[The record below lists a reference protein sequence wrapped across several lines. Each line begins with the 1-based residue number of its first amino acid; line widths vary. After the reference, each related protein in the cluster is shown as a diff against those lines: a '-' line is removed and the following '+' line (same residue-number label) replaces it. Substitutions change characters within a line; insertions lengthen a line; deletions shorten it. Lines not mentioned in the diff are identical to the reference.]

1 MIVFIKTNGLFSV
14 KLGEIVY
21 VIKLDKKSVEFK
33 KMYGLVFNLTKNE
46 VGIMFFGTNK
56 SIAVVQSIYRSRKR
70 LQVPVGPNLL
80 GRIIYKFRYSFRW

>member
-1 MIVFIKTNGLFSV
+1 
-14 KLGEIVY
+14 
-21 VIKLDKKSVEFK
+21 
-33 KMYGLVFNLTKNE
+33 MYGLVFNLTKNE

-80 GRIIYKFRYSFRW
+80 GRIVDSLCTPLDGRPLSSKL